1 MYRRSKFDVGL
12 LSHKEEEEYFSRCGT
27 SGANMAVAAQQSISL
42 GTGIRRI
49 EKRREIV
56 PRIKLS
62 IQRVERNK

>member
-1 MYRRSKFDVGL
+1 MYRRPKFDTGL
-12 LSHKEEEEYFSRCGT
+12 LSHKEEEDFSRCGT

-49 EKRREIV
+49 EKGREMV

-62 IQRVERNK
+62 VKRVERNK